1 MPIIIPT
8 IDEIE
13 RMDIRQRE
21 QLIKRINNDRARAAD
36 SIAYLTRKPRIRVS
50 FVSNADI
57 RAAMARSAQNREQDE
72 AEMIIADARFMLG
85 RMPVDPQAS
94 RHRQELIEAT
104 GRKRNERNDLA
115 DAR

>member
-21 QLIKRINNDRARAAD
+21 QLIKRIDNDRARAAD
-36 SIAYLTRKPRIRVS
+36 SIAFLTSKPRIRVS

-57 RAAMARSAQNREQDE
+57 RAAIRRSAKKHERDD
-72 AEMIIADARFMLG
+72 AEMIIADARFMLSM
-85 RMPVDPQAS
+85 MPVDPQAN

>member
-21 QLIKRINNDRARAAD
+21 QLIKRINGDRVRAAD
-36 SIAYLTRKPRIRVS
+36 SIAFLTHKPRIRVS

-57 RAAMARSAQNREQDE
+57 KAAVARSALRRQEDD
-72 AEMIIADARFMLG
+72 AETIIADARHLLSK
-85 RMPVDPQAS
+85 MPRDPDAAL
-94 RHRQELIEAT
+94 HRREAIEAT
-104 GRKRNERNDLA
+104 GRKRND
-115 DAR
+115 